1 MMIGATVVF
10 KFSPVFKHPEFSCCF
25 CGQASVG
32 HTPVLALEPAS
43 LHCTGNDNI
52 TEWSVQ

>member
-52 TEWSVQ
+52 TEWSVR